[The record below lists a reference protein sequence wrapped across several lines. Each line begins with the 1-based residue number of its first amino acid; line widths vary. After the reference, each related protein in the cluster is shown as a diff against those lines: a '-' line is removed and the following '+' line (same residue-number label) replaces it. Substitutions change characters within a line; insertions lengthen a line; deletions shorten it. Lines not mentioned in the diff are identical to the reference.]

1 MKPGS
6 ILDRYIFRELIPP
19 FLIALFFFTFI
30 FMITKLLEVMNL
42 FVNYQ
47 AKLSVIVKVLVLS
60 MPFFMGYAIP
70 MSVMMGVLLAFLRM
84 SSDNEIMAI
93 KAGGGSYYRLLP
105 PVLVFCVIG
114 MILTSFMTIWA
125 MPYGRTTA
133 DKMVFD
139 NASASIERL
148 ITPRVFNDQIEN
160 TMIYVNHMDLKTKI
174 LEDVFVQDKRM
185 LALNPSKKGSATV
198 EKSGI
203 ATTIIAPRGKVI
215 SEKSGAVAR
224 LRLYDGTI
232 YTIDSDD
239 ESGHIVFFD
248 TYDVV
253 FDLLKLKEGV
263 GTPTHREAMTIAQ
276 LLEFIKKT
284 NIAVAELGKKGFVA
298 EAKYAKGTIQ
308 NAKMEIYRRV
318 AMPFSCIALGF
329 LAFPL
334 GMYSVRSRRSFGLVI
349 GLGCF
354 VLYYL
359 LTTAGWTF
367 GESGAYPPLLAMW
380 MPNIVIGL
388 IAVYLF
394 WRLVQE
400 RAVDFDWLYP
410 LERWWRN
417 LRREKP

>member
-19 FLIALFFFTFI
+19 FLISLFFFTFV

-60 MPFFMGYAIP
+60 MPFFMGYVIP

-105 PVLVFCVIG
+105 PVFLFCLIG
-114 MILTSFMTIWA
+114 VVCTSFITIWA

-133 DKMVFD
+133 DKLVFD
-139 NASASIERL
+139 NASGSIERI
-148 ITPRVFNDQIEN
+148 ITPRVFNDQIED

-174 LEDVFVQDKRM
+174 LEDVFIQDKRT
-185 LALNPSKKGSATV
+185 LGGQKTKKDTASV
-198 EKSGI
+198 EKTGM
-203 ATTIIAPRGKVI
+203 AVTIIAPRGKVI
-215 SEKSGAVAR
+215 SDESAAVAR

-232 YTIDSDD
+232 YTIDSDE
-239 ESGHIVFFD
+239 ESGHIILFD

-253 FDLLKLKEGV
+253 FDLMELRAGNEAPK
-263 GTPTHREAMTIAQ
+263 HREAMTITQLRKFIHEAGISVAQ
-276 LLEFIKKT
+276 LEKD
-284 NIAVAELGKKGFVA
+284 GFVA
-298 EAKYAKGTIQ
+298 EAQYHRGTIQ

-318 AMPFSCIALGF
+318 AVPFSCVVLGF

-334 GMYSVRSRRSFGLVI
+334 GMYSIRSRRSFGLVI

-367 GESGAYPPLLAMW
+367 GESGAYPPFLAMW
-380 MPNIVIGL
+380 MPNIVVSI
-388 IAVYLF
+388 IAIYLF
-394 WRLVQE
+394 YRLVQE
-400 RAVDFDWLYP
+400 RVVDIDLLYP
-410 LERWWRN
+410 LERWWKKIRGN
-417 LRREKP
+417 RP

>member
-19 FLIALFFFTFI
+19 FLIALFFFTFV

-47 AKLSVIVKVLVLS
+47 AKLSVIIKVLVLS

-105 PVLVFCVIG
+105 PVLVFCILGAV
-114 MILTSFMTIWA
+114 LTSFMTIWA

-148 ITPRVFNDQIEN
+148 IVPRVFNDQIEN

-174 LEDVFVQDKRM
+174 LEDVFVQDKRI
-185 LALNPSKKGSATV
+185 LGTSQAKKDSATV
-198 EKSGI
+198 EKSGMT
-203 ATTIIAPRGKVI
+203 TTIIAPRGKVI
-215 SEKSGAVAR
+215 SEKGGAATR

-232 YTIDSDD
+232 YTIDSDE

-253 FDLLKLKEGV
+253 FDLMKLKEGA
-263 GTPTHREAMTIAQ
+263 GTPTHREAMTIQQ
-276 LLEFIKKT
+276 LRAFIEKT
-284 NIAVAELGKKGFVA
+284 NVTVAELEKKGFVA
-298 EAKYAKGTIQ
+298 EAKYYRGTVQ
-308 NAKMEIYRRV
+308 NAKMEIYRRI
-318 AMPFSCIALGF
+318 AMPFSCIVLGS
-329 LAFPL
+329 LAVPL

-367 GESGAYPPLLAMW
+367 GESGSYPPFLAMW
-380 MPNIVIGL
+380 MPNIVVAL

-394 WRLVQE
+394 RRLVQE
-400 RAVDFDWLYP
+400 RVVDFDWLYP
-410 LERWWRN
+410 VERWWQN
-417 LRREKP
+417 LRRAKS